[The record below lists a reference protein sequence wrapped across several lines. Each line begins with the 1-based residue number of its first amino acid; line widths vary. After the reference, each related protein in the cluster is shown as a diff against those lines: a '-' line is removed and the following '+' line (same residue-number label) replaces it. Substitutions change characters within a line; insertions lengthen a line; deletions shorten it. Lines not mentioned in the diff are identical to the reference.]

1 MALNLFQLFGEIVID
16 SSVAGK
22 TIDNTMTQVDNLKGS
37 LENVET
43 QSKTTSKIFGKGG
56 ALNTASVFL
65 GNLYTKAANVAA
77 SIGKSIVKTG
87 FGFDASMEAYQNQ
100 FEALLNSTDKASQL
114 VADLQTLAKISP
126 LGMEGLANNAVS
138 LLNTGTELADIVPT
152 LEMLGNLSL
161 GDTNKMNSVVR
172 AYTQILS
179 KGQLMAQEMYQL
191 GDAGIPVREIMTL
204 YGGERYA
211 DGSWYQQKMADP
223 KYKIMSE
230 DMVSAFKLAT
240 AEGGKWHNYMFKMM
254 DTWNGQVDRLGE
266 EGKETLGSLMNPFFE
281 VTKTEALP
289 RMTES
294 LQLFGTFISENQSAF
309 SDFATTLGNI
319 AANSFDSLLSFFAW
333 CVENKDAVSV
343 ALTVIGGAVA
353 VIATSAHP
361 ILAIVGALSAIVLNW
376 NSIVEWL
383 QPAINKWNSLVDA
396 IDNATIAA
404 KKFLGINSG
413 SSVQISTSGITH
425 GGGAGKSF
433 GDTKWNAEGAI
444 FSKPTIF
451 NTRLGLQGVG
461 EAGAEAVAPID
472 KLQQYVSNAVKNT
485 VGGMQFNVV
494 LDSGV
499 LVGQLAPT
507 IDRQLGTLA
516 SRKGRG

>member
-1 MALNLFQLFGEIVID
+1 MNLFELFGTISIN
-16 SSVAGK
+16 SSVADQ
-22 TIDNTMTQVDNLKGS
+22 TIDDTMDKVTDLKEG
-37 LENVET
+37 LDGVET
-43 QSKTTSKIFGKGG
+43 QSKKTGKSLGKGS
-56 ALNTASVFL
+56 ALNSGAVWL
-65 GNLYTKAANVAA
+65 GNVATKFTNFAAN
-77 SIGKSIVKTG
+77 IGKAIVKTG
-87 FGFDASMEAYQNQ
+87 FGFDASMEAYRNQ
-100 FEALLNSTDKASQL
+100 FEALLNDADKANQL
-114 VADLQTLAKISP
+114 VADLQTLAKVSP

-138 LLNTGTELADIVPT
+138 LLNTGTKLADIIPE

-223 KYKIMSE
+223 KYKIPAE
-230 DMVSAFKLAT
+230 DMVKAFRAAT
-240 AEGGKWHNYMFKMM
+240 EEGGKWHDYMFKMM

-266 EGKETLGSLMNPFFE
+266 EGKETLGAMMNPFFD
-281 VTKTEALP
+281 TAKTEALP
-289 RMTES
+289 RITES
-294 LQLFGTFISENQSAF
+294 LQLFGTFISENQDALAG
-309 SDFATTLGNI
+309 FAETLGKI

-343 ALTVIGGAVA
+343 ALTVIGGAIA
-353 VIATSAHP
+353 VIATNAHP

-383 QPAINKWNSLVDA
+383 QPAIDKWNALVGA
-396 IDNATIAA
+396 IDNATRAVQN
-404 KKFLGINSG
+404 FLGINRG
-413 SSVQISTSGITH
+413 TGVHISTSGRTY
-425 GGGAGKSF
+425 GGAAGKSF

-472 KLQQYVSNAVKNT
+472 KLQQYVADAVKNT
-485 VGGMQFNVV
+485 VGGMQFNIV
-494 LDSGV
+494 LDSGA
-499 LVGQLAPT
+499 LVGQLAPRM
-507 IDRQLGTLA
+507 DQQLGRIA